1 MDDPRPQM
9 QAALKEAMIQ
19 KDAMRRDVLRM
30 TISLFKQVEVDE
42 RRELTAD
49 DTITILQREIKKRH
63 ESIDEARNA
72 GRDDLADQGE
82 TELAMLEAF
91 MPRQL
96 SRDEIAVLVQD
107 AIRETGAA
115 SPKEMGK
122 VMNVLM
128 PKVKGQADGKLVN
141 EVVREQLGNA

>member
-1 MDDPRPQM
+1 
-9 QAALKEAMIQ
+9 
-19 KDAMRRDVLRM
+19 
-30 TISLFKQVEVDE
+30 
-42 RRELTAD
+42 
-49 DTITILQREIKKRH
+49 
-63 ESIDEARNA
+63 
-72 GRDDLADQGE
+72 
-82 TELAMLEAF
+82 

>member
-1 MDDPRPQM
+1 MQDPRPQI

-19 KDAMRRDVLRM
+19 KDAARRDVLRM
-30 TISLFKQVEVDE
+30 TTSLFKQVEIDE
-42 RRELTAD
+42 RRELNAED
-49 DTITILQREIKKRH
+49 AIMILQREIKKRH
-63 ESIDEARNA
+63 ESIDEARKV
-72 GRDDLADQGE
+72 GREDLADQGE
-82 TELAMLEAF
+82 TELAMLEVF

-96 SRDEIAVLVQD
+96 SRDEIAGLVRD
-107 AIRETGAA
+107 AIRETGAT